1 MLIFNDFDCPNVQ
14 VSIFYSGG
22 EICDVT
28 GKPRKI
34 EVKMKCKQADSP
46 STVSLYLLEPKICE
60 YVLGVESPL
69 VCDIL
74 PHVDSDTG
82 LFPAALVDNIENL
95 QRDSSTLSPNDR
107 QVLDKLKE
115 QIKEKGLME
124 GEAFARAGEVVAESV
139 SSKESK
145 TSSTKTSMSTQESV
159 KIVNG
164 VKTITRKTIVDGV
177 VVSSTTETIAMHE
190 GKGEATQEEDEDYEE
205 AVWEKDDNED
215 NDYNYPESR
224 SPDEDDEDETAKDEL

>member
-1 MLIFNDFDCPNVQ
+1 MLIFSDLDCPNVQ

-74 PHVDSDTG
+74 PHVDPDTG

-124 GEAFARAGEVVAESV
+124 GESFARAGEVVAESV

-224 SPDEDDEDETAKDEL
+224 SPDEDDEEETAKDEL

>member
-1 MLIFNDFDCPNVQ
+1 MNNELLETDSMIVIAQ

-74 PHVDSDTG
+74 PHVDPNTG

-95 QRDSSTLSPNDR
+95 PRDSSNLSPTDR
-107 QVLDKLKE
+107 QMLDKLKE
-115 QIKEKGLME
+115 QIKDKGLME
-124 GEAFARAGEVVAESV
+124 GEAFARAGEVVAEAV

-145 TSSTKTSMSTQESV
+145 SSSTKTSMSTQESV

-177 VVSSTTETIAMHE
+177 VVSSTSETIPVQG
-190 GKGEATQEEDEDYEE
+190 GKGEAIQEEEEEEEEEEYDEHFGADGDDSDYDQ
-205 AVWEKDDNED
+205 A
-215 NDYNYPESR
+215 
-224 SPDEDDEDETAKDEL
+224 EDEEAKDEL

>member
-1 MLIFNDFDCPNVQ
+1 MTVIAQ

-22 EICDVT
+22 EVCDVT

-74 PHVDSDTG
+74 PHVDPDTG

-95 QRDSSTLSPNDR
+95 PRDSSSTLSPTDR
-107 QVLDKLKE
+107 QVLEKLKE

-124 GEAFARAGEVVAESV
+124 GEAFARAGEVVAEAV

-145 TSSTKTSMSTQESV
+145 SSSTKTSMSTQESV

-177 VVSSTTETIAMHE
+177 VVSSTSETIPMQG
-190 GKGEATQEEDEDYEE
+190 GKGEAIQEEDEEDFDESDYDQLVQEEDEDE
-205 AVWEKDDNED
+205 AV
-215 NDYNYPESR
+215 
-224 SPDEDDEDETAKDEL
+224 KDEL

>member
-1 MLIFNDFDCPNVQ
+1 MTALAQ

-74 PHVDSDTG
+74 PHVDPNTG

-95 QRDSSTLSPNDR
+95 PRDSSNLSPTDR
-107 QVLDKLKE
+107 QMLDKLKE
-115 QIKEKGLME
+115 QIKDKGLME
-124 GEAFARAGEVVAESV
+124 GEAFARAGEVVAEAV

-145 TSSTKTSMSTQESV
+145 SSSTKTSMSTQESV

-177 VVSSTTETIAMHE
+177 VVSSTSETIPVQG
-190 GKGEATQEEDEDYEE
+190 GKGEAIQEEEEEEEEEYDEHFGADGDDSDYDQAEDEDEE
-205 AVWEKDDNED
+205 V
-215 NDYNYPESR
+215 
-224 SPDEDDEDETAKDEL
+224 KDEL

>member
-1 MLIFNDFDCPNVQ
+1 MG
-14 VSIFYSGG
+14 SIFYSGG
-22 EICDVT
+22 DICDVT

-74 PHVDSDTG
+74 PHVDSNTG

-95 QRDSSTLSPNDR
+95 PRDSSNLSPSDR

-124 GEAFARAGEVVAESV
+124 GEAFARAGEVVAEAV
-139 SSKESK
+139 STKESK
-145 TSSTKTSMSTQESV
+145 SSSTKTSMSTQESI

-177 VVSSTTETIAMHE
+177 VVSSTSETIPVQG
-190 GKGEATQEEDEDYEE
+190 GKGEAIQEEEEEEEYDEHFGADGDDSDYDQAEDEDEE
-205 AVWEKDDNED
+205 V
-215 NDYNYPESR
+215 
-224 SPDEDDEDETAKDEL
+224 KDE

>member
-1 MLIFNDFDCPNVQ
+1 
-14 VSIFYSGG
+14 
-22 EICDVT
+22 
-28 GKPRKI
+28 
-34 EVKMKCKQADSP
+34 MKCKQADSP

-74 PHVDSDTG
+74 PHVDPNTG

-95 QRDSSTLSPNDR
+95 PRDSSSTLSPSDR

-115 QIKEKGLME
+115 QIKGKGLME
-124 GEAFARAGEVVAESV
+124 GEAFATAGEVVAEAK
-139 SSKESK
+139 SKS
-145 TSSTKTSMSTQESV
+145 TSTKTSMSTQESV

-177 VVSSTTETIAMHE
+177 VVSSTSETIAMQG
-190 GKGEATQEEDEDYEE
+190 GKGEAIQEDEDEDYDDAVLGNVEE
-205 AVWEKDDNED
+205 
-215 NDYNYPESR
+215 DYAQLDQE
-224 SPDEDDEDETAKDEL
+224 DEDEAAKDEL

>member
-1 MLIFNDFDCPNVQ
+1 MRPKVKEARKQ

-60 YVLGVESPL
+60 YVLGVDSP
-69 VCDIL
+69 
-74 PHVDSDTG
+74 TG

-95 QRDSSTLSPNDR
+95 PRDSSSTLSPTDR
-107 QVLDKLKE
+107 QVLEKLKE

-124 GEAFARAGEVVAESV
+124 GEAFARAGEVIAEAV

-145 TSSTKTSMSTQESV
+145 S
-159 KIVNG
+159 
-164 VKTITRKTIVDGV
+164 
-177 VVSSTTETIAMHE
+177 
-190 GKGEATQEEDEDYEE
+190 
-205 AVWEKDDNED
+205 
-215 NDYNYPESR
+215 
-224 SPDEDDEDETAKDEL
+224 

>member
-1 MLIFNDFDCPNVQ
+1 MTAIAQ

-74 PHVDSDTG
+74 PHVDPNTG

-95 QRDSSTLSPNDR
+95 PRDSSNLSPTDR
-107 QVLDKLKE
+107 QMLDKLKE
-115 QIKEKGLME
+115 QIKDKGLME
-124 GEAFARAGEVVAESV
+124 GEAFARAGEVVAEAV

-145 TSSTKTSMSTQESV
+145 SSSTKTSMSTQESV

-177 VVSSTTETIAMHE
+177 VVSSTSETIPVQG
-190 GKGEATQEEDEDYEE
+190 GKGEAIQEEEEEDYDEHFGADGDDSDYDQAEDEDEE
-205 AVWEKDDNED
+205 
-215 NDYNYPESR
+215 
-224 SPDEDDEDETAKDEL
+224 AKDEL